1 MADNEGWT
9 TLHFSAK
16 NGSYEL
22 FKYFVDMGSCVH
34 LKTVDG
40 KNCLH
45 TAALNGNLSLCQ
57 LLKDKRNFHVHMAGN
72 DGWTPLHYAASSSNY
87 KLVCFFLLVWKMI
100 FTPKQMMEEI
110 VFLLQHLVDI

>member
-45 TAALNGNLSLCQ
+45 TAALNGNLSLVSYLRISIIFMCIW
-57 LLKDKRNFHVHMAGN
+57 LAMT
-72 DGWTPLHYAASSSNY
+72 DGHHFIMPQAVAAIN
-87 KLVCFFLLVWKMI
+87 
-100 FTPKQMMEEI
+100 
-110 VFLLQHLVDI
+110 